1 VPLIGQLLKLKNK
14 TIEPMKQPHSET
26 EYYLGSDILT
36 MCEVF
41 ADRVVRTNKDEYS
54 RRYQTNLEK
63 IKKDIVIGK
72 LAEWGV
78 YFIYL
83 TRGRY
88 LNTPDMQ
95 IYPKEHKSFD
105 PDLQW
110 GLYNLHIKA
119 QTYESFARYGDSW
132 IFQAKDPLFE
142 FSNDYDIVIGCRV
155 SVDDLERGALVKIM
169 LEKQFKSVKFG
180 ETKLSK
186 FYGNKKAIYL
196 KDNDG

>member
-1 VPLIGQLLKLKNK
+1 MNPDPLQTKYQL
-14 TIEPMKQPHSET
+14 S
-26 EYYLGSDILT
+26 YDIFI
-36 MCEVF
+36 MCEAF
-41 ADRVVRTNKDEYS
+41 ADRVIETNKDEYA
-54 RRYQTNLEK
+54 RRKQSNLVK
-63 IKKDIVIGK
+63 IKNDILIGK

-83 TRGRY
+83 CRGRY

-95 IYPKEHKSFD
+95 VYPKEHKSFD
-105 PDLQW
+105 PDLRW
-110 GLYNLHIKA
+110 GLYNLHIKS
-119 QTYESFARYGDSW
+119 QTQESFMRYGDSW

-155 SVDDLERGALVKIM
+155 SIDDFDRGAFVEIM
-169 LEKQFKSVKFG
+169 LERQFKQIKFG

-186 FYGNKKAIYL
+186 FSGNKKAIYL

>member
-1 VPLIGQLLKLKNK
+1 
-14 TIEPMKQPHSET
+14 MKQTPLET
-26 EYYLGSDILT
+26 EYYLSSDILT
-36 MCEVF
+36 MCEAF
-41 ADRVVRTNKDEYS
+41 ADRVIESNKDEYA
-54 RRYQTNLEK
+54 RRKQSDLVK
-63 IKKDIVIGK
+63 IKKDIVTGK

-83 TRGRY
+83 SRGRY

-105 PDLQW
+105 PDLRW
-110 GLYNLHIKA
+110 GLYNLHIKS
-119 QTYESFARYGDSW
+119 QTLESFMRYGDSW

-142 FSNDYDIVIGCRV
+142 FSNGYDIVVGCRV
-155 SVDDLERGALVKIM
+155 SIDDFERGALVEIM
-169 LEKQFKSVKFG
+169 LEKQFKQIKFG

>member
-1 VPLIGQLLKLKNK
+1 
-14 TIEPMKQPHSET
+14 MKQTHLDN
-26 EYYLGSDILT
+26 EYCFDSDIFI
-36 MCEVF
+36 MCEAF
-41 ADRVVRTNKDEYS
+41 ADRVIETNKDEYA
-54 RRYQTNLEK
+54 RRKQANLAK
-63 IKKDIVIGK
+63 IKNDILVGK

-83 TRGRY
+83 KRGRY

-105 PDLQW
+105 PDLRW

-119 QTYESFARYGDSW
+119 QTFESSLRYGDSW

-142 FSNDYDIVIGCRV
+142 FSNGYDIVVGCRV
-155 SVDDLERGALVKIM
+155 GIDDFERGAFVQIM
-169 LEKQFKSVKFG
+169 LEKQFKQIKFG

-186 FYGNKKAIYL
+186 FNDNKKAIYL
-196 KDNDG
+196 EDNDG